1 MAIIEF
7 IQSNEAKPSDCA
19 KCDDQVRK
27 MVEFRSMGGVTHF
40 GQEFNFKTTWT
51 FFWISSLKVISN
63 RFETLVER
71 SGVQRRKFWWVFEL
85 KRTTTQK
92 VTAKKRIFW
101 PKNLSRAR
109 TFGEGVKFE
118 HYLFWPKNEVSEAT
132 QSKFL
137 INLYPILSF
146 LTPLR

>member
-1 MAIIEF
+1 M
-7 IQSNEAKPSDCA
+7 
-19 KCDDQVRK
+19 
-27 MVEFRSMGGVTHF
+27 
-40 GQEFNFKTTWT
+40 
-51 FFWISSLKVISN
+51 ISN

-92 VTAKKRIFW
+92 VTAKKRFFLAKI
-101 PKNLSRAR
+101 SVARAR

-137 INLYPILSF
+137 INLYQILSVR
-146 LTPLR
+146 TPL